1 MSLQAII
8 FAVLGCLLSWPF
20 LSNGQ
25 TAPSAAGAAAGP
37 IAAERH
43 YPEQAYLSTTRYT
56 NEFFGFSF
64 DLPTGAHLEPIPK
77 PVATDGRIQL
87 LELGGPP
94 PADAAVSIVALPPR
108 GSEALD
114 AKTMLRKALDQELFR
129 GVEELRALSKT
140 TLAGH
145 QFYFYETR
153 RGIDQHMLAAANLD
167 GYVVI
172 VQLGAHNENM
182 VKDLESSFQRL
193 VFFAP
198 AQVRQYI
205 AADAQAYEGP
215 AISSHRLAQLEADP
229 PEGHIDPGRLEGR
242 VYRNAA
248 LGFSYQVPSGWIVES
263 QGAVLPAIERARAT
277 DSWAALLDGG
287 TPNAGVAERRLMK
300 ACSRTL
306 FSVWAKRPGA
316 DGEIQYDDF
325 GEVTLSAISAEC
337 FPGVKFPSNSIDQQ
351 ALRDFLLQIGLT
363 HPILRDMRD
372 AKAFTY
378 QGMVFL
384 LLHGTVGFKI
394 PNDELSR
401 RLSVAMAITER
412 RGYLLTWFFA
422 APHDSELQQLLK
434 ERIGFDS
441 EPMTKDASAT
451 KAGSREALTKG
462 NVEAA
467 PASANSAAGST
478 SQPAAGSGSGTSASL
493 PGSGSTIDSNPAST
507 TAGDQNG
514 ASNPSGTMAAEG
526 PAQQQQDSPSSTPQ
540 ATRPTLLR
548 PGETIESQQG
558 HGAPVQK
565 H

>member
-8 FAVLGCLLSWPF
+8 SAVLGCLLSWPF

-25 TAPSAAGAAAGP
+25 TVPSAAGAAARP
-37 IAAERH
+37 IPVERH
-43 YPEQAYLSTTRYT
+43 YPEQAYLSPTRYT
-56 NEFFGFSF
+56 NIFFGFSF
-64 DLPTGAHLEPIPK
+64 DLPVGAHLEPIPE

-94 PADAAVSIVALPPR
+94 PADAAASIVALPPR
-108 GSEALD
+108 RSEALD
-114 AKTMLRKALDQELFR
+114 AKTMLRKSLDQELFR
-129 GVEELRALSKT
+129 GVEELRGLSKT
-140 TLAGH
+140 MLAGH

-153 RGIDQHMLAAANLD
+153 RGIEQHMLAAANLD
-167 GYVVI
+167 GYVVL

-182 VKDLESSFQRL
+182 VKDLESSFQHL

-242 VYRNAA
+242 VYRNPA

-263 QGAVLPAIERARAT
+263 QGAVLPAIERARAQ

-287 TPNAGVAERRLMK
+287 TPNAGAAERQLMK

-337 FPGVKFPSNSIDQQ
+337 FPGVKFPSNSTDQQ

-372 AKAFTY
+372 AKAFTS

-384 LLHGTVGFKI
+384 LLHGTVGFKV
-394 PNDELSR
+394 PSDELSR

-422 APHDSELQQLLK
+422 APHDSELQPLLE
-434 ERIGFDS
+434 ERVGFDP
-441 EPMTKDASAT
+441 EPMTKDASTAKT
-451 KAGSREALTKG
+451 GSGEALTKG
-462 NVEAA
+462 NAPAA

-478 SQPAAGSGSGTSASL
+478 SQPAAGSGSATSASL
-493 PGSGSTIDSNPAST
+493 PGGGSTVDSNPAST
-507 TAGDQNG
+507 TAGGQNG
-514 ASNPSGTMAAEG
+514 PSNSSATMPADG
-526 PAQQQQDSPSSTPQ
+526 PLQQQSSPSSTPQ
-540 ATRPTLLR
+540 STRPTLLR

-558 HGAPVQK
+558 NGAPVHK

>member
-8 FAVLGCLLSWPF
+8 SAVLGCLLSWPF

-37 IAAERH
+37 IPTERH
-43 YPEQAYLSTTRYT
+43 YPEQAYLSPTRYA

-64 DLPTGAHLEPIPK
+64 DLPTGAHREPFPER
-77 PVATDGRIQL
+77 VATDGGVQL

-94 PADAAVSIVALPPR
+94 PADAAVSIVAFPPR

-114 AKTMLRKALDQELFR
+114 AKTMLRKALNQELFR

-140 TLAGH
+140 MLGGH
-145 QFYFYETR
+145 QFYFYATR

-167 GYVVI
+167 GYVVL
-172 VQLGAHNENM
+172 VQLGAHNEKM
-182 VKDLESSFQRL
+182 VKDLESCFQHV

-198 AQVRQYI
+198 QQVRQYI
-205 AADAQAYEGP
+205 AVDAQPYEGP
-215 AISSHRLAQLEADP
+215 AISSHRLAQLNADP
-229 PEGHIDPGRLEGR
+229 PESHIDPGKLEGN
-242 VYRNAA
+242 VYRNPA
-248 LGFSYQVPSGWIVES
+248 LGFSYQLPQGWFVEP
-263 QGAVLPAIERARAT
+263 QGAVLPAIERTRAS
-277 DSWAALLDGG
+277 DSWAALLGGG
-287 TPNAGVAERRLMK
+287 TPNAGASERQLMK

-316 DGEIQYDDF
+316 DGQIPYDDF
-325 GEVTLSAISAEC
+325 GEVTLSAISAEG
-337 FPGVKFPSNSIDQQ
+337 FPGVKFPANSADRQ
-351 ALRDFLLQIGLT
+351 ALQDFLLRLELT
-363 HPILRDMRD
+363 QPILRDMRD
-372 AKAFTY
+372 ARAFTSH
-378 QGMVFL
+378 GVVFL
-384 LLHGTVGFKI
+384 LLHGSIAFKE

-412 RGYLLTWFFA
+412 RGCLLTWFFA

-467 PASANSAAGST
+467 PASATSAAGST
-478 SQPAAGSGSGTSASL
+478 SQPAARSGSGTSASL
-493 PGSGSTIDSNPAST
+493 PGGGSTVDSNPA
-507 TAGDQNG
+507 
-514 ASNPSGTMAAEG
+514 
-526 PAQQQQDSPSSTPQ
+526 
-540 ATRPTLLR
+540 
-548 PGETIESQQG
+548 
-558 HGAPVQK
+558 
-565 H
+565 

>member
-1 MSLQAII
+1 MRLPMVS
-8 FAVLGCLLSWPF
+8 AVLGCLLSCPLF
-20 LSNGQ
+20 LSGQ
-25 TAPSAAGAAAGP
+25 TARSAAGSAAGAASAD
-37 IAAERH
+37 RR
-43 YPEQAYLSTTRYT
+43 YPEQAYLSPTRYT
-56 NEFFGFSF
+56 NAFFGFAF
-64 DLPTGAHLEPIPK
+64 DLPADAHLEPIPR

-94 PADAAVSIVALPPR
+94 PADAEVSVVALPSAGR
-108 GSEALD
+108 DLD
-114 AKTMLRKALDQELFR
+114 AKAVLRKALDQELFR
-129 GVEELRALSKT
+129 GVEELRGLSKT
-140 TLAGH
+140 TLGGH

-167 GYVVI
+167 GYVVL
-172 VQLGAHNENM
+172 VQLEAHAEKM
-182 VKDLESSFQRL
+182 VKDLESSFQHL

-229 PEGHIDPGRLEGR
+229 PERHIDPGKIEGG
-242 VYRNAA
+242 VYRNPA
-248 LGFSYQVPSGWIVES
+248 LGFTYQVPSGWIIES
-263 QGAVLPAIERARAT
+263 HGAVLPAIERARAT
-277 DSWAALLDGG
+277 DLLAAMLDGG
-287 TPNAGVAERRLMK
+287 NRNAGAAERQLMK

-316 DGEIQYDDF
+316 DGQISYDDF

-337 FPGVKFPSNSIDQQ
+337 FPGVKFPASSTDEQ
-351 ALRDFLLQIGLT
+351 AARDFLLLIGLT

-372 AKAFTY
+372 ARALTS

-384 LLHGTVGFKI
+384 LLHGTVAFKV

-422 APHDSELQQLLK
+422 APHDSELEQLLTD
-434 ERIGFDS
+434 RVGFDP
-441 EPMTKDASAT
+441 EPKTNDASAT
-451 KAGSREALTKG
+451 KAGSGEASTKG
-462 NVEAA
+462 DAPVAA
-467 PASANSAAGST
+467 ASAN
-478 SQPAAGSGSGTSASL
+478 PAAGSASQPSTGSRSGTGASL
-493 PGSGSTIDSNPAST
+493 PGSGSTVDTHPAST
-507 TAGDQNG
+507 TAGSQNR
-514 ASNPSGTMAAEG
+514 ASNSSGTASMGGSSQPQNNSTNE
-526 PAQQQQDSPSSTPQ
+526 PPS
-540 ATRPTLLR
+540 TRPTLLR

-558 HGAPVQK
+558 NGRPVQK